1 MDIIAAGVRTSPAA
15 RGRASQVE
23 AAMRQGTHGGGTTD
37 PAAGAHDPGAATAAG
52 RPAPHQV
59 RRVAVVGAGLIG
71 SRWTALFL
79 AAGMEVR
86 TADPA
91 PGAEDRLRADVTRC
105 LPALARLGAAAG
117 AGPSAG
123 GPSAGTAAAQGPT
136 VPGGPAA
143 AEDAHDCQ
151 RRLTFFPRLEDA
163 VADADFVQECVADDE
178 QLKLAVLRRIDAA
191 CPPQAVIASS
201 TSGIVPTRLQT
212 ACAHPERL
220 LVGHPFNPAHIIPL
234 VEVVAGEATGPDAVD
249 WAIAFYTRLG
259 KKPLRVRK
267 EAEGFVSNRMQEAI
281 WREMFHLVN
290 DGIATTGELDAAIS
304 DGPGLRWALYGPAF
318 IYMLQGGRGGFAYA
332 LEQFDP
338 AVVAGCSHNVYPP
351 LTPELTEAL
360 DTQTRVQAQGR
371 TLEEWEALR
380 DEFLIRVIELK
391 RELLGE

>member
-1 MDIIAAGVRTSPAA
+1 MRQEIGGGDRTAGPAA
-15 RGRASQVE
+15 ADAR
-23 AAMRQGTHGGGTTD
+23 
-37 PAAGAHDPGAATAAG
+37 DPGTMAAAR
-52 RPAPHQV
+52 RPAPHEV

-71 SRWTALFL
+71 SRWAALFL
-79 AAGMEVR
+79 AAGLQVSA
-86 TADPA
+86 ADPA

-105 LPALARLGAAAG
+105 LPALARLGVPTVAGGRPSAG

-123 GPSAGTAAAQGPT
+123 
-136 VPGGPAA
+136 
-143 AEDAHDCQ
+143 AEDARDCQ

-163 VADADFVQECVADDE
+163 VAGAEFVQECVADDE
-178 QLKLAVLRRIDAA
+178 RLKREVLGRIDAA
-191 CPPQAVIASS
+191 CPWQTIVASS
-201 TSGIVPTRLQT
+201 TSGIVPTQLQS
-212 ACAHPERL
+212 ACRHPERV
-220 LVGHPFNPAHIIPL
+220 LVGHPFNPAHIVPL
-234 VEVVAGEATGPDAVD
+234 VEVVAGEATAPDAVD
-249 WAIAFYTRLG
+249 WALAFYTRLG

-351 LTPELTEAL
+351 LTPKLTEAL
-360 DTQTRVQAQGR
+360 DAQTREQAQGR
-371 TLEEWEALR
+371 TLEEWESLR

-391 RELLGE
+391 RELFGE